1 MTGAAFADRMRSILI
16 NKAAMTAPF
25 PSRTTRRRVLGTGLA
40 LGSLALAPARAA
52 SEWQG
57 ATLPQARQ
65 REIVSAIT
73 GGRYR
78 ILVSVPDGPAPA
90 AGHPVLYALDGN
102 ATFPSLAL
110 MARMAGWRA
119 KATGQAPPVV
129 VGIGY
134 ASERDY
140 DPARGRDYTPPGGAA
155 PNEGGADRFLDFIE
169 QELKPLVRGLA
180 PIDPARQALFGHSY
194 GGLCVLHA
202 LFTRPAS
209 FQTYLA
215 ASPSIWYGE
224 RVVLQGVEPFR
235 QRVATL
241 ADKPALMLTV
251 GELEQPAAKPGAPG
265 SQNPQAAKR
274 RMVEEAGELAVRLR
288 QMRGAL
294 SRVQFHLLAHENHG
308 SAMFPAMARGLE
320 FFVGGGDSV

>member
-1 MTGAAFADRMRSILI
+1 MTS
-16 NKAAMTAPF
+16 
-25 PSRTTRRRVLGTGLA
+25 PSRTTRRRVLGAGLA
-40 LGSLALAPARAA
+40 LGGLALAPARA
-52 SEWQG
+52 STDWQP
-57 ATLPQARQ
+57 ATLQQARQ
-65 REIVSAIT
+65 REIVSALT

-78 ILVSVPDGPAPA
+78 IFVSVPDGPAPA

-102 ATFPSLAL
+102 ATFPGLSQ
-110 MARMAGWRA
+110 MARMIGWQA
-119 KATGQAPPVV
+119 KATGQVQPVV

-134 ASERDY
+134 ASDRDY
-140 DPARGRDYTPPGGAA
+140 DPARGRDYTPPGGTAA
-155 PNEGGADRFLDFIE
+155 NEGGAERFLDFIE
-169 QELKPLVRGLA
+169 QELKPLIRAMV
-180 PIDPARQALFGHSY
+180 PVDPARQALFGHSY

-215 ASPSIWYGE
+215 ASPSIWYGD
-224 RVVLQGVEPFR
+224 RLVLRSVGPFH

-251 GELEQPAAKPGAPG
+251 GELEQPASKPGGPG
-265 SQNPQAAKR
+265 SLNPHAAKR
-274 RMVEEAGELAVRLR
+274 RMVEEAGELATRLR
-288 QMRGAL
+288 AMPGVL

-320 FFVGGGDSV
+320 FFVGGDSV

>member
-1 MTGAAFADRMRSILI
+1 MRSILI
-16 NKAAMTAPF
+16 NGIDMTVIN
-25 PSRTTRRRVLGTGLA
+25 SRRGVLGAAGLTMA
-40 LGSLALAPARAA
+40 GLVLPPARAA
-52 SEWQG
+52 NEWQP

-78 ILVSVPDGPAPA
+78 ILVSVPDAAPPPT
-90 AGHPVLYALDGN
+90 GHPVLYALDGN

-110 MARMAGWRA
+110 MARMVGWRTA
-119 KATGQAPPVV
+119 ATGQAQPVV

-140 DPARGRDYTPPGGAA
+140 DTARGRDYTPPGGAA
-155 PNEGGADRFLDFIE
+155 ANEGGADRFLDFIE
-169 QELKPLVRGLA
+169 QELKPLIRAMVPVDA
-180 PIDPARQALFGHSY
+180 SRQALFGHSY
-194 GGLCVLHA
+194 GGLCALHA

-224 RVVLQGVEPFR
+224 RVVLRGEEALR

-241 ADKPALMLTV
+241 PSKPALMLTA
-251 GELEQPAAKPGAPG
+251 GELEQPASKPGAPG
-265 SQNPQAAKR
+265 SHNPQAAKR
-274 RMVEEAGELAVRLR
+274 RMVEEASELAVRLR
-288 QMRGAL
+288 QMPGVL

-320 FFVGGGDSV
+320 FFCGGDASV

>member
-1 MTGAAFADRMRSILI
+1 MTSS
-16 NKAAMTAPF
+16 
-25 PSRTTRRRVLGTGLA
+25 SRTTRRAILGAGVA
-40 LGSLALAPARAA
+40 LGGLALAPARAA
-52 SEWQG
+52 TDWQA

-65 REIVSAIT
+65 RQIVSAIT

-78 ILVSVPDGPAPA
+78 ILVSAPDVPPPP

-110 MARMAGWRA
+110 MARMLGWRA
-119 KATGQAPPVV
+119 AATGQVQPVV

-140 DPARGRDYTPPGGAA
+140 DPARGRDYTPPGGTAA
-155 PNEGGADRFLDFIE
+155 TEGGADRFLDFIE
-169 QELKPLVRGLA
+169 QELKPLIRAMV
-180 PIDPARQALFGHSY
+180 PVDPARQALFGHSY

-224 RVVLQGVEPFR
+224 RVVLRGEEGLR
-235 QRVATL
+235 QRVATMP
-241 ADKPALMLTV
+241 ARPALMLTA
-251 GELEQPAAKPGAPG
+251 GELEQPGGKHGAPG
-265 SQNPQAAKR
+265 SQNPLAAKR
-274 RMVEEAGELAVRLR
+274 RMVEEATELAARLR
-288 QMRGAL
+288 QTPGAL

-320 FFVGGGDSV
+320 FFVGGDASV